1 MKKIALT
8 LVSILILSIFCG
20 CISDDNNSN
29 DSTVFIDSDNDGIHD
44 GEDAFPDDPAASVDS
59 DGDGY
64 PDEWNPGKNQDDS
77 TSSPPLELDDLDHD
91 PDEWKDSDGDGVGDN
106 TDVFP
111 NDSNEWSDLDNDGI
125 GDNSDKNPSVN
136 LSISVSIEKFE
147 VTKNF
152 DFFRRAQVYFDIIID
167 EVTNRY
173 DNNGRY
179 WRVWVDE
186 EQSVSKVS
194 FDYDIPDDTND
205 DYTDI
210 SIIMYDYNFL
220 RNDRIIDINLDSQN
234 EILQLKYDNVANR
247 ITYDGTIYGSEATV
261 WFEISS
267 AESNVP
273 DTRTIDKTYNW
284 KYDNKDWEISISIP
298 TKTYENYLALLE
310 DRTPLTADARARFVT
325 SEEKVIKDL
334 AAELKSLANNQNYNS
349 KETVNFILSFV
360 QDQGNI
366 KYLEDNETKGCNEY
380 WRYPVETLVDQT
392 GDCEDTTVLFASI
405 IDELEYDVVLLLYIW
420 DQDGEDL
427 GHLAGGVHL
436 SGSNGHYVKD
446 SNGKKYYYCETTAS
460 DFKIGEL
467 PKNPLELAED
477 PHQVIHV

>member
-1 MKKIALT
+1 MKKIALI
-8 LVSILILSIFCG
+8 LVSILLLSIFCG
-20 CISDDNNSN
+20 CTGIDNNPKKLI
-29 DSTVFIDSDNDGIHD
+29 TTDSDKDGIPD
-44 GEDAFPDDPAASVDS
+44 DSDAFPDDPAASVDS

-64 PDEWNPGKNQDDS
+64 PDNWNEGKNQNDS
-77 TSSPPLELDDLDHD
+77 TSSPPLELDDLDYD
-91 PDEWKDSDGDGVGDN
+91 PDEWKDSDGDGVGDK

-111 NDSNEWSDLDNDGI
+111 TDPDESSDLDKDGI

-136 LSISVSIEKFE
+136 LSISASIEKFK

-152 DFFRRAQVYFDIIID
+152 DFFRRAQVYFDIVID

-194 FDYDIPDDTND
+194 FEYDIPDDTDD

-220 RNDRIIDINLDSQN
+220 RNDRIIDINLDSQS
-234 EILQLKYDNVANR
+234 EILKLKFDNAANK
-247 ITYDGTIYGSEATV
+247 ITYDGTTYGSEATV
-261 WFEISS
+261 WFDISS
-267 AESNVP
+267 AESNII
-273 DTRTIDKTYNW
+273 DTRTIEKTYNW
-284 KYDNKDWEISISIP
+284 KYDNQDWEISLSIP
-298 TKTYENYLALLE
+298 TKTYENYVALLE

-325 SEEKVIKDL
+325 SEEKVVKDL
-334 AAELKSLANNQNYNS
+334 TEELKSLANSKNYNS
-349 KETVNFILSFV
+349 KDTINFILSFV

-366 KYLEDNETKGCNEY
+366 KYILDNVTKGVDEY
-380 WRYPVETLVDQT
+380 WRYPVETLVDQK

-405 IDELEYDVVLLLYIW
+405 MDELGYDVVLLLYLW
-420 DQDGEDL
+420 DQDGEDI

-436 SGSNGHYVKD
+436 SGSHGHYVKD
-446 SNGKKYYYCETTAS
+446 NVGKKYYYCETTAPN
-460 DFKIGEL
+460 FKIGEL
-467 PKNPLELAED
+467 PKDPPELAED
-477 PHQVIHV
+477 PYQVIHV

>member
-64 PDEWNPGKNQDDS
+64 PDDWNEGKNQEDS
-77 TSSPPLELDDLDHD
+77 TSSPPLELDDLDYD
-91 PDEWKDSDGDGVGDN
+91 PNEWKDSDGDGVGDKADEFP
-106 TDVFP
+106 TDP
-111 NDSNEWSDLDNDGI
+111 DESSDLDKDGI

-136 LSISVSIEKFE
+136 LSISVSIEKFK

-152 DFFRRAQVYFDIIID
+152 DFFRRAQVYFDIVID

-173 DNNGRY
+173 DNNGLY

-186 EQSVSKVS
+186 KQSVSKVS

-210 SIIMYDYNFL
+210 SIIMYDYNLF
-220 RNDRIIDINLDSQN
+220 RNDYIIDINSNSQN
-234 EILQLKYDNVANR
+234 DILKLKFDNAANK
-247 ITYDGTIYGSEATV
+247 ITYDSTTYGSEATV
-261 WFEISS
+261 WFDISS
-267 AESNVP
+267 AESNIP

-284 KYDNKDWEISISIP
+284 MYDNQDWEVSMSIP
-298 TKTYENYLALLE
+298 TKTYENYLVSLE
-310 DRTPLTADARARFVT
+310 YRKPLTANARARFVT
-325 SEEKVIKDL
+325 SEEKVVKDL
-334 AAELKSLANNQNYNS
+334 AAELESLANSKNYGS
-349 KETVNFILSFV
+349 KETINFILSFV
-360 QDQGNI
+360 QDQRNI
-366 KYLEDNETKGCNEY
+366 KYLLDNETKGCEEY
-380 WRYPVETLVDQT
+380 WRYPVETLVDQK

-405 IDELEYDVVLLLYIW
+405 ADALGYDVALLLYLW
-420 DQDGEDL
+420 DQDGEDI

-436 SGSNGHYVKD
+436 SDSNGHYVKD
-446 SNGKKYYYCETTAS
+446 SNGKKYYYCETTTPN
-460 DFKIGEL
+460 FKIGEL
-467 PKNPLELAED
+467 PKDPPELAED
-477 PHQVIHV
+477 PYQVIHV